1 MKLTSEMLK
10 RIIEEEVSKSKSKS
24 KSRGKKSKSKSDS
37 LDVKAKEVDADSYG
51 KSENLENHVNYAAAL
66 KLEHTRLVKRLKKI
80 SEERARLKQIIS
92 SSI

>member
-10 RIIEEEVSKSKSKS
+10 RIIEEEVKKSKGK
-24 KSRGKKSKSKSDS
+24 KKSKSKSDS
-37 LDVKAKEVDADSYG
+37 MEVKAKEVDADGYG

-66 KLEHTRLVKRLKKI
+66 KLEHKRLIKRLKKI
-80 SEERARLKQIIS
+80 SEERARIKQIIS